1 MAEKHKSKYKKP
13 ENKKYTARKDL
24 KDYTM
29 DDKKGGMNPKST
41 GEKQL
46 GVLRKRDKEM
56 VDTGN
61 IDVKYDADDRL
72 YAKIE
77 DGDYDPKT
85 AAKRLKKRSEREEKD
100 TKDALKDKIENLTRE
115 HREYLVRE
123 YVRRKIQKILNEQA
137 TPPPADEPPAD
148 TGAAPPPAD
157 AAAPPPAD
165 AAAPPPA
172 DAAAPPPAAGGSTPP
187 ADAAATPPADTGAP
201 PPPAGGDTPKD
212 GGDEKEA
219 DTDAD
224 KEADPETKDAL
235 DTDPFVKSLKK
246 MPDTLEKI
254 KSFAKVIKL
263 VTSEMNYGDT
273 KNFFQMLRTYA
284 INKLERLGS
293 DKKSK
298 K

>member
-56 VDTGN
+56 VDTGD

-115 HREYLVRE
+115 QREYLVRE
-123 YVRRKIQKILNEQA
+123 YVRRKIQKILIEQA
-137 TPPPADEPPAD
+137 TPPPAEEPPTDAGATPPAD
-148 TGAAPPPAD
+148 TGTPPPTD
-157 AAAPPPAD
+157 AGATPPA
-165 AAAPPPA
+165 
-172 DAAAPPPAAGGSTPP
+172 GGATPP
-187 ADAAATPPADTGAP
+187 ADAAAAPSPDAGATPPT
-201 PPPAGGDTPKD
+201 GGDTPKD
-212 GGDEKEA
+212 SDDEK
-219 DTDAD
+219 DTD
-224 KEADPETKDAL
+224 KEAEKEVDPETKEVL
-235 DTDPFVKSLKK
+235 DTDRFVKSLKK
-246 MPDTLEKI
+246 MPGTVEKI
-254 KSFAKVIKL
+254 KAIANVAKL
-263 VTSEMNYGDT
+263 VTTEMEYEDT